1 LLKRTTAT
9 IISVVTYPGLLDRPL
24 PPPAPATADLA
35 ETVADDWVARI
46 QAGDSRAFEALY
58 LAFYAPLCAF
68 VATIVGN
75 PAQSEDIV
83 QDLLCRI
90 WERREAWRPSN
101 GGARRYLFGAAR
113 NRALNHLKRERI
125 EARAADVFP
134 IEGDATTPERF
145 AEARD
150 FSAALSRALADLPP
164 RCRQACILRWRYGL
178 TYPEIAG
185 AMGVTQ
191 KAVEAL
197 LTRGLKALR
206 AALIAFDM

>member
-1 LLKRTTAT
+1 MY
-9 IISVVTYPGLLDRPL
+9 SGLLDRP
-24 PPPAPATADLA
+24 PPPAPVTTDLA
-35 ETVADDWVARI
+35 ESIADGWVARI

-68 VATIVGN
+68 VTTIVGN

-90 WERREAWRPSN
+90 WERREEWRPSS

-113 NRALNHLKRERI
+113 NRALNHLKRRRI

-134 IEGDATTPERF
+134 ADDHVVPTPDGQ
-145 AEARD
+145 AEAQD
-150 FSAALSRALADLPP
+150 FSAALARALADLPP
-164 RCRQACILRWRYGL
+164 RCRQACFLRWRYGL
-178 TYPEIAG
+178 TYPEIAA
-185 AMGVTQ
+185 AMSVTQ

-206 AALIAFDM
+206 VALVAFDM